1 MLICTFVAESAVQDQ
16 HTSYPDHDDG
26 GSEQPEQTNTSSADQ
41 PSTIVVKAFYSQRN
55 ARKPSRYLFD
65 A

>member
-1 MLICTFVAESAVQDQ
+1 MSMCTFYAELAIPVQ
-16 HTSYPDHDDG
+16 HTVHNDHDES
-26 GSEQPEQTNTSSADQ
+26 GSEQPEQTNTLAADQ
-41 PSTIVVKAFYSQRN
+41 PSKLMVKAFYSQRN

>member
-1 MLICTFVAESAVQDQ
+1 MSLCMFYAELAVHMQ
-16 HTSYPDHDDG
+16 HTVHNDHDDA

-41 PSTIVVKAFYSQRN
+41 PSKLVVKAFYSQRN
-55 ARKPSRYLFD
+55 ARKPSRYLID